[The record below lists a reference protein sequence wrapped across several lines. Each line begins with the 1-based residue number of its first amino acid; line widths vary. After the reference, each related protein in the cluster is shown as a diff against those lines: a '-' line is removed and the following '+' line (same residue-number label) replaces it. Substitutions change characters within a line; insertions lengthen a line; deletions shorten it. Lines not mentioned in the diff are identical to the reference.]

1 MLQIEKHR
9 GCAYATHFFKTPKIK
24 FCGENRG
31 NAHQD
36 VRPVIIWPAVT
47 IRDYTWHS
55 FQKGGP
61 ALGDGSVSLSIRRP
75 KLRARDRSTRST
87 TSGSEDRQLLNR
99 WIDAGM
105 LGERCCTVERPVQR
119 LDRKDKYVFVIKLRI
134 WDGYSEKK
142 NVWKLRGYSKGASEG
157 EGDGAR

>member
-1 MLQIEKHR
+1 MTHTTHVLIPPGSRVFYVLQIEKHR
-9 GCAYATHFFKTPKIK
+9 GCAYATQFFKTPKIK

-47 IRDYTWHS
+47 IRDYMWHS
-55 FQKGGP
+55 FPKGGP

-105 LGERCCTVERPVQR
+105 LGERFCTVECPIQR
-119 LDRKDKYVFVIKLRI
+119 FDRKGKYVYCYQITYLGRVQ
-134 WDGYSEKK
+134 
-142 NVWKLRGYSKGASEG
+142 
-157 EGDGAR
+157 